1 MSEDILVLIDW
12 ENLNLHCKN
21 QRNEKVDLEAL
32 LNHAKTLGRVRHVLA
47 FVGFMERSGDLVRIL
62 HRNGIEPRFTM
73 TKQDLESKAIKNAA
87 DIHLAVTAMQF
98 ANTRQGIRGFL
109 IVSGDQGFLP
119 LLRELKMYGRSVNIL
134 SMAEKNT
141 IRQLAKEAD
150 SIAYYDDLVKPRGE
164 E

>member
-1 MSEDILVLIDW
+1 MSKDTLVLIDW
-12 ENLNLHCKN
+12 ENLDLHCKK
-21 QRNEKVDLEAL
+21 QRSEEVDLEAV
-32 LNHAKTLGRVRHVLA
+32 LNHAQSLGCVRHVLA
-47 FVGFMERSGDLVRIL
+47 FVGFMEGSGGLIRKL
-62 HRNGIEPRFTM
+62 HYNGIEPRFTM

-87 DIHLAVTAMQF
+87 DIHLAVTAMHF
-98 ANTRQGIRGFL
+98 ANTRPGIQSFL

-134 SMAEKNT
+134 SMAEKKT

>member
-87 DIHLAVTAMQF
+87 DIQS
-98 ANTRQGIRGFL
+98 FL